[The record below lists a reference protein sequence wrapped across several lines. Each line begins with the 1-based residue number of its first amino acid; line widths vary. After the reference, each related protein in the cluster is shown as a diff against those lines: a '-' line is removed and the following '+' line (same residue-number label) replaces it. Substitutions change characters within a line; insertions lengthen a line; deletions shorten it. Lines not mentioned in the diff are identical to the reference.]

1 MSSQVVFM
9 MGISQQQQLEAMPDG
24 MAKRILLKIINAPKA
39 PVEKLKEEYK
49 NIEAG
54 YLKDHNLTE
63 LPR

>member
-1 MSSQVVFM
+1 
-9 MGISQQQQLEAMPDG
+9 MPDG